1 MSDNA
6 ANQPS
11 APVTPSTIAE
21 ILRDVAPMGDLSRLV
36 IDDLSPEEED
46 SFFDILEDA

>member
-11 APVTPSTIAE
+11 VPMMPSTIAE
-21 ILRDVAPMGDLSRLV
+21 ILRGAAPMGDLSRLIV
-36 IDDLSPEEED
+36 DDLSPEEED
-46 SFFDILEDA
+46 SFFDILENA

>member
-11 APVTPSTIAE
+11 APSTPGTIAE
-21 ILRDVAPMGDLSRLV
+21 IVRDLEPMGDLSRFL
-36 IDDLSPEEED
+36 IEDMTPEEED
-46 SFFDILEDA
+46 EFYAVEDA

>member
-11 APVTPSTIAE
+11 PPPTPATIAE
-21 ILRDVAPMGDLSRLV
+21 IVRDVQPMGDLDRFV
-36 IDDLSPEEED
+36 IEDMTPEEED
-46 SFFDILEDA
+46 EFFAILEDA